1 MEIEYINR
9 SVRLKVTSKCSL
21 RCQFCHKEGGSD
33 CDDVFW
39 NERVKDDFLRL
50 RNEVGVKEI
59 HYTGG
64 EPSCNLKLETL
75 TSGLLGLGYRVKMTS
90 NAQFS
95 EQRLQTLIASGI
107 NDFNFSIPSL
117 EPVQFLKMQDGVH
130 NIEWANTCV
139 NQQLRIVHTAITSNA
154 NVKVNILV
162 RTPSDIERCIAL
174 YRYAKVY
181 NISIRFL
188 NDITAGSE
196 AINAIKELVHII
208 NGIPFGQKSVYGS
221 SSVTSYYQD
230 TDGFLFC
237 VKDLHENKL
246 LSLCDGCNVTCKEY
260 FYAIRVEQRHNN
272 MFVRLCIDR
281 NDGNSYMPL
290 RHFLSSNQL
299 KDIMKIVKTN
309 GDRKELV

>member
-1 MEIEYINR
+1 MRSQGTFPQWRPNVHRLDISEIFDERAPLLHRR
-9 SVRLKVTSKCSL
+9 SK
-21 RCQFCHKEGGSD
+21 GAA
-33 CDDVFW
+33 
-39 NERVKDDFLRL
+39 
-50 RNEVGVKEI
+50 
-59 HYTGG
+59 
-64 EPSCNLKLETL
+64 P
-75 TSGLLGLGYRVKMTS
+75 
-90 NAQFS
+90 
-95 EQRLQTLIASGI
+95 
-107 NDFNFSIPSL
+107 
-117 EPVQFLKMQDGVH
+117 
-130 NIEWANTCV
+130 
-139 NQQLRIVHTAITSNA
+139 
-154 NVKVNILV
+154 
-162 RTPSDIERCIAL
+162 
-174 YRYAKVY
+174 
-181 NISIRFL
+181 
-188 NDITAGSE
+188 
-196 AINAIKELVHII
+196 II